1 MTTDSA
7 VAELRGLLFAAGWD
21 VQPNRRVLCPVRG
34 AFVEVAS
41 SGRKVHLLL
50 PSETRT
56 VAEIGRTVRVQRPPS
71 AVVNGVTLVSWDAA
85 LLRRED
91 VRERAAA
98 LVAGVGSAR
107 GVVSL
112 VLPYQEQVG
121 VRVGGVTVI
130 ESRVRP
136 GEPWVVQVKE
146 DPQPKSSSV
155 AAAGWLML
163 AAAMSASTRR

>member
-1 MTTDSA
+1 MAGASA
-7 VAELRGLLFAAGWD
+7 
-21 VQPNRRVLCPVRG
+21 
-34 AFVEVAS
+34 
-41 SGRKVHLLL
+41 
-50 PSETRT
+50 
-56 VAEIGRTVRVQRPPS
+56 
-71 AVVNGVTLVSWDAA
+71 
-85 LLRRED
+85 
-91 VRERAAA
+91 
-98 LVAGVGSAR
+98 AR

-112 VLPYQEQVG
+112 VRSDQEQVG

-163 AAAMSASTRR
+163 AAALGAHVR